1 MVVMNIL
8 LLFLGLILGGGIAF
22 GCFLAWTMERQLD
35 KDE

>member
-1 MVVMNIL
+1 MEIL

-22 GCFLAWTMERQLD
+22 GFFLGWVMERQLD

>member
-1 MVVMNIL
+1 MGIL
-8 LLFLGLILGGGIAF
+8 LLFLGLMLGGGLAL